1 MTVKT
6 PVYLDYHATTPVDPQ
21 VLKAMLPYLKED
33 FGNSHSTTH
42 AFGWKAEKAIAIARE
57 QIRKTIGAENCRE
70 VIFTSGA
77 TESNNLSIVGAARA
91 NRSRGRH
98 ILTSATEHKAV
109 LDTVKHL
116 EAEGFA
122 VTVLTPDEFG
132 QITVKQIED
141 AIQPET
147 ILMSFMAA
155 NNEIGTQNPIHE
167 IGALAKKQEILFH
180 CDAAQGLGKMDI
192 DVERDGIDL
201 MSISGHKVYAPKGVG
216 ALYIRRKNPR
226 VKLEPLS
233 FGGGH
238 EHGMRSGTMNTPG
251 IVGLGKA
258 CALIDELGVAEK
270 ERIRKMRDRL
280 EKAIREAFP
289 DLLLN
294 GHPEERLYNNLN
306 VSVPYVEGESL
317 LLGLRDLA
325 ISSGSACNS
334 ESMEGSYVLRA
345 IGRSNDL
352 ARASIRFGLGRFTTE
367 EEVDFAIEKVY
378 HAIRHLRANSPL
390 YALAVKNGEAPP
402 VDA

>member
-6 PVYLDYHATTPVDPQ
+6 PVYLDYHATTPIDPQ
-21 VLKAMLPYLKED
+21 VLAAMMPYLKED

-42 AFGWKAEKAIAIARE
+42 AFGWKAEQAIAVARE
-57 QIRKTIGAENCRE
+57 QIRKTIGADNCRE

-77 TESNNLSIVGAARA
+77 TESNNLAIIGAARA

-98 ILTSATEHKAV
+98 IITSAIEHKAV

-116 EAEGFA
+116 ETEGFA
-122 VTVLTPDEFG
+122 ITILTPNEFG
-132 QITVKQIED
+132 QITVDQVRE
-141 AIQPET
+141 AIQPDT
-147 ILMSFMAA
+147 ILLSFMAA
-155 NNEIGTQNPIHE
+155 NNEIGTLNPIQE

-201 MSISGHKVYAPKGVG
+201 MSISGHKVYGPKGVG
-216 ALYIRRKNPR
+216 ALYVRRKDPR
-226 VKLEPLS
+226 VKVEPLS

-238 EHGMRSGTMNTPG
+238 ERGMRSGTMNTPG

-258 CALIDELGVAEK
+258 CALIDELGAEEK

-280 EKAIREAFP
+280 EESIRKAFP
-289 DLLLN
+289 DVLLN
-294 GHPEERLYNNLN
+294 GHPTERLYNNLN
-306 VSVPYVEGESL
+306 LSVPYIEGESL

-325 ISSGSACNS
+325 VSSGSACNS

-345 IGRSNDL
+345 IGRPNDL

-378 HAIRHLRANSPL
+378 NTIKHLRDNSPL
-390 YALAVKNGEAPP
+390 YALALENGEVKPA
-402 VDA
+402 